1 MFPPGC
7 IIARGGPRAPYCR
20 SSAVQYCVVFDKR
33 IAMVSTSALL
43 LGSSRPKLGWSRSSR
58 FWQPTARSPVR
69 LGHGGLR
76 VSCVAAPEKPAAA
89 GAAFTAWD
97 TAVQRVAKRTDLKTI
112 MLLGAGPIVIGQVRW
127 ITAVAWDGDIALVS
141 VEGPCPILV

>member
-1 MFPPGC
+1 
-7 IIARGGPRAPYCR
+7 
-20 SSAVQYCVVFDKR
+20 
-33 IAMVSTSALL
+33 MVSTSALL

-89 GAAFTAWD
+89 EKPFTAWD

-112 MLLGAGPIVIGQVRW
+112 MLLGAGPIVIGQVGRN
-127 ITAVAWDGDIALVS
+127 TAVARVGDAALRAP
-141 VEGPCPILV
+141 VEGCPALAYVRANLHACPTRAQACEFDYSGTQACKALK